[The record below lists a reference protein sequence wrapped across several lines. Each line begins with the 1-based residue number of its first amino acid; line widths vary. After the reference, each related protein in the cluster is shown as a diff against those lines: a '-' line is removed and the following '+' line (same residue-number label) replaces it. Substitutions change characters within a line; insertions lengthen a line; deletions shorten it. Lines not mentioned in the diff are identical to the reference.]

1 METRRMSSSLRSA
14 AGGVT
19 AVTAL
24 MGMTVTAD
32 GKAGFAGAYLAVMA
46 FAWLAVT
53 REREDRP
60 QELRRTVHVPGTRW
74 PLCSRKTLEVV
85 GTALTFCLFATAV
98 LSRHVEVRVAAA
110 VLAGG
115 MVLAGVA
122 TGWNANRID
131 DITSSKV
138 FLPGLGAA
146 LASGLL
152 GLGLAAFN
160 WMGGG
165 VDFAWVATLFLPMAA
180 TGATLGLW
188 MVFCLVAEHARDFR
202 DGRQQNESG
211 KAIGSASPVE
221 GVDQPV

>member
-1 METRRMSSSLRSA
+1 MSSSLRSA

-24 MGMTVTAD
+24 MGMTATAD
-32 GKAGFAGAYLAVMA
+32 GKAGTAGAFLAVMA

-60 QELRRTVHVPGTRW
+60 QELRRTVHVPGTGW

-98 LSRHVEVRVAAA
+98 LSRNVEVRVAAA

-138 FLPGLGAA
+138 FPPGLVVM

-152 GLGLAAFN
+152 GTGLLVYDQ
-160 WMGGG
+160 MGGSVG
-165 VDFAWVATLFLPMAA
+165 VAWIAGFILPMAA
-180 TGATLGLW
+180 TGVTLGMW
-188 MVFCLVAEHARDFR
+188 MVFSLVVGHARNLR

-211 KAIGSASPVE
+211 KAIGAASPVE